1 MAVPWS
7 NPPRRA
13 TWTAAI
19 ARGYPRCYF
28 YPMAKP
34 DRADPVRA
42 ALEEGKRRPL
52 PPPEERERI
61 LAVVRERANGPWM
74 TTEEHLAMVATRR
87 AAAAE

>member
-1 MAVPWS
+1 M
-7 NPPRRA
+7 
-13 TWTAAI
+13 T
-19 ARGYPRCYF
+19 
-28 YPMAKP
+28 KP
-34 DRADPVRA
+34 DPVRA

-74 TTEEHLAMVATRR
+74 TTEEHLAMVAARR